1 MPFKINISHK
11 GRTLKI
17 ESESEELVG
26 KKIGETLEGKE
37 ISKELAGYEL
47 VITGT
52 SDIAGFPGK
61 KDVEGSGLKRVLLTK
76 GFGLR
81 TKPKGL
87 KKKPVRMPK
96 GLRLK
101 KTVRGNTI
109 SKDIIQIN
117 LKVKKEGNKK
127 FEELLPK
134 KQVEEKSEQ
143 TAKTEE
149 KKESAQPA
157 EQQAQTPAQ

>member
-1 MPFKINISHK
+1 MPFKINISDK
-11 GRTLKI
+11 GRTLKT
-17 ESESEELVG
+17 ESENEELVG
-26 KKIGETLEGKE
+26 KKIGETLQGKE
-37 ISKELAGYEL
+37 ISAELAGYEL
-47 VITGT
+47 EITGT

-109 SKDIIQIN
+109 SKDTIQIN

-134 KQVEEKSEQ
+134 KEKVEEK
-143 TAKTEE
+143 AVEE
-149 KKESAQPA
+149 KKEVA
-157 EQQAQTPAQ
+157 PAQ